1 METQVC
7 PRRILVSNLPKEEP
21 EEKVLDKLDI
31 HFSRTRNGGGEVENK
46 DMLHDSGTVV
56 IIFLDDNSK
65 LTKFIQSDISVH
77 DAWGVFLN
85 CSFLFVFSCQRS
97 LWQTRSWCRLW

>member
-21 EEKVLDKLDI
+21 EDRVLDKLDI
-31 HFSRTRNGGGEVENK
+31 HFSRTRNGGGEVEET

-56 IIFLDDNSK
+56 ITFVDDNGT
-65 LTKFIQSDISVH
+65 LTEFMQSDISQRKILE
-77 DAWGVFLN
+77 VF
-85 CSFLFVFSCQRS
+85 FF
-97 LWQTRSWCRLW
+97 

>member
-21 EEKVLDKLDI
+21 EERVLDKLDI
-31 HFSRTRNGGGEVENK
+31 HFSRSRNGGGEVENK

-56 IIFLDDNSK
+56 ITFIEDNSK
-65 LTKFIQSDISVH
+65 LTKFTQSDIC
-77 DAWGVFLN
+77 A
-85 CSFLFVFSCQRS
+85 
-97 LWQTRSWCRLW
+97 

>member
-21 EEKVLDKLDI
+21 EDRTLDKLDI
-31 HFSRTRNGGGEVENK
+31 YFSKKKNGGGEVEDT

-56 IIFLDDNSK
+56 ITFVDDNST
-65 LTKFIQSDISVH
+65 LTKFMQSDISQH
-77 DAWGVFLN
+77 KMLEVF
-85 CSFLFVFSCQRS
+85 F
-97 LWQTRSWCRLW
+97 

>member
-21 EEKVLDKLDI
+21 EERVLDKLDI
-31 HFSRTRNGGGEVENK
+31 HFSRSRNGGGEVENK

-56 IIFLDDNSK
+56 ITFLDDNSK
-65 LTKFIQSDISVH
+65 LTKFILSDISVH
-77 DAWGVFLN
+77 DAWGVF
-85 CSFLFVFSCQRS
+85 FKLFVSICLQLPKVS
-97 LWQTRSWCRLW
+97 LTNKIMM

>member
-21 EEKVLDKLDI
+21 EERVLDKLDI
-31 HFSRTRNGGGEVENK
+31 HFSRTRNGGGEVEDK

-56 IIFLDDNSK
+56 ITFVDDNSK
-65 LTKFIQSDISVH
+65 STKFIQPGTSQCNMVEMFQNSVFICLQLPK
-77 DAWGVFLN
+77 V
-85 CSFLFVFSCQRS
+85 S
-97 LWQTRSWCRLW
+97 LTNKIMR

>member
-21 EEKVLDKLDI
+21 EDRTLDKLDI
-31 HFSRTRNGGGEVENK
+31 YFSKKKNGGGEVEDT

-56 IIFLDDNSK
+56 ITFVDDNST
-65 LTKFIQSDISVH
+65 LTKFMQSDISQH
-77 DAWGVFLN
+77 KMLEAFI
-85 CSFLFVFSCQRS
+85 
-97 LWQTRSWCRLW
+97 

>member
-21 EEKVLDKLDI
+21 EERVLDKLDI
-31 HFSRTRNGGGEVENK
+31 HFSRSRNGGGEVENK

-56 IIFLDDNSK
+56 ITFIEDNSK
-65 LTKFIQSDISVH
+65 LTKFTQSDISVY
-77 DAWGVFLN
+77 DAWGVFL
-85 CSFLFVFSCQRS
+85 LFVSICLQLPKVS
-97 LWQTRSWCRLW
+97 PTNKIMM

>member
-21 EEKVLDKLDI
+21 EDRALDKLDI
-31 HFSRTRNGGGEVENK
+31 YFSKKKNGGGEVEDT

-56 IIFLDDNSK
+56 ITFVDDNGT
-65 LTKFIQSDISVH
+65 LTKFMQSDITQH
-77 DAWGVFLN
+77 NML
-85 CSFLFVFSCQRS
+85 
-97 LWQTRSWCRLW
+97 

>member
-21 EEKVLDKLDI
+21 EERVLDKLDI
-31 HFSRTRNGGGEVENK
+31 HFSRTKNGGGEVEEK

-56 IIFLDDNSK
+56 ITFVDDNST
-65 LTKFIQSDISVH
+65 LTEFMQSDISQCKILE
-77 DAWGVFLN
+77 VF
-85 CSFLFVFSCQRS
+85 FF
-97 LWQTRSWCRLW
+97 